1 MERRTTLTESLL
13 AAPLAL
19 LASLF
24 ALRWVNV
31 WRRHVRVW
39 RKLAGPALIGNIGE
53 PLLYLFALGYGLGSL
68 VGEIEGLDYLTFLAS
83 GFICASA
90 MNTASFEGTYSAYT
104 RMTVQESWGAML
116 FTPLNVNDILFGE
129 VFWGASKSLL
139 SATLILLVAALMGAV
154 HDWQAI
160 WALPVALLTGACFS
174 AMALVMTAVSRSYD
188 FFLYYF
194 TLLITPM
201 LLFSG
206 VFFPLDG
213 LPEGVQQVASFLPLT
228 HAIAV
233 VRPLVTGQPVNDV
246 ALHLGVLLIY
256 GFVALSIA
264 SVLVKRY
271 LHR

>member
-1 MERRTTLTESLL
+1 MNVLQTPMSLL
-13 AAPLAL
+13 S
-19 LASLF
+19 SLVS
-24 ALRWVNV
+24 LRWYAV

-39 RKLAGPALIGNIGE
+39 RKLAGPALLGNIGE

-68 VGEIEGLDYLTFLAS
+68 VGDIQGLDYLTFLAS

-90 MNTASFEGTYSAYT
+90 MNTASFEGTYSAFT
-104 RMTVQESWGAML
+104 RMTVQETWAAML

-139 SATLILLVAALMGAV
+139 SATLILIVATFMGAV
-154 HDWQAI
+154 AGWQAL
-160 WALPVALLTGACFS
+160 WVLPVALLTGACFA
-174 AMALVMTAVSRSYD
+174 AMALVVTAISRSYD

-213 LPEGVQQVASFLPLT
+213 MPAGIQQAAAFLPLT
-228 HAIAV
+228 HAIAI
-233 VRPLVTGQPVNDV
+233 VRPLVTGQPVTDV
-246 ALHLGVLLIY
+246 VLHISVLLLY
-256 GFVALSIA
+256 GFVALAIA
-264 SVLVKRY
+264 SVLIRRY